1 VRILINAQSE
11 EMGIHDGHPAAGRH
25 FSFLAWD
32 NEANPH
38 GSPSGATISVSS
50 LRDRIPPCP
59 VPPVED
65 LPIED
70 PRTASE
76 LMDALNSLD
85 GERAWSI
92 VQMLMKD
99 ASTPKRIRRKPSQ
112 KPSEKPS
119 EKPSKEKNARD
130 DGTEPKKAPKR
141 RGRKPKETDAGQ

>member
-1 VRILINAQSE
+1 MRILINVQSE

-50 LRDRIPPCP
+50 LRDRTTPCP

-65 LPIED
+65 LPIQD

-76 LMDALNSLD
+76 LMDALNSFD

-92 VQMLMKD
+92 VQKLLSD
-99 ASTPKRIRRKPSQ
+99 ASVTTPPKKSRRKPSQ
-112 KPSEKPS
+112 KPSE
-119 EKPSKEKNARD
+119 EKDAQGE
-130 DGTEPKKAPKR
+130 GTEPKKAPKR
-141 RGRKPKETDAGQ
+141 RGRKPKETNAGQ